1 MCSIKAYIF
10 GCVQRPIRQKYI
22 IQIFALLTK
31 ILPPFISLQMHFIGW
46 NFYLKNSVLL
56 NPVVQLLAT

>member
-1 MCSIKAYIF
+1 MCSSKAYIF

-31 ILPPFISLQMHFIGW
+31 IPPPLYRF
-46 NFYLKNSVLL
+46 KCT
-56 NPVVQLLAT
+56 LLAGISI